1 MQRAGRSNNAPPT
14 TTQASKYIKLAT
26 SEKIQGF
33 MEMPQQISN
42 SAASTRLP
50 PPSSFRKSNAGSERR
65 GSIVEDIE
73 VIEDLDLSDSED
85 FEQSVASVSLGGRS
99 ASISEEQS
107 IQFTSRHDQEI
118 LGVLFASGI
127 KEFSAEWR
135 GKGFVFQNNKDLTYG
150 LIQAKV

>member
-85 FEQSVASVSLGGRS
+85 FEQSVASVSLS

-127 KEFSAEWR
+127 KEFSAEWT

-150 LIQAKV
+150 LIQTKV